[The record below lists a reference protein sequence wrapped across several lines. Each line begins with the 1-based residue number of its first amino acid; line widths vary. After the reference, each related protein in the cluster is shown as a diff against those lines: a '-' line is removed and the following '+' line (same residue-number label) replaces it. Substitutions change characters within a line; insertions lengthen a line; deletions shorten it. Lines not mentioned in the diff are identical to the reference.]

1 MQKLIIED
9 CLQLVEFFK
18 TLGDSTRLR
27 IVLELKTKKCVGE
40 LAEELEMSQS
50 AVSHQLN
57 ILKANGIVK
66 SQRQYIYYIVQ
77 DEYVQNAIERCKMLF
92 DKEYCL

>member
-1 MQKLIIED
+1 MLAIGGIFQNAGR
-9 CLQLVEFFK
+9 FY
-18 TLGDSTRLR
+18 
-27 IVLELKTKKCVGE
+27 KTKDSAWIKDKRCVGE

-66 SQRQYIYYIVQ
+66 SQRQGKYIYYIVQ

>member
-1 MQKLIIED
+1 MLAIGGIFQNA
-9 CLQLVEFFK
+9 
-18 TLGDSTRLR
+18 GDSTRLR
-27 IVLELKTKKCVGE
+27 IVLELKTKRCVGE

-66 SQRQYIYYIVQ
+66 SQRQGKYIYYIVQ
-77 DEYVQNAIERCKMLF
+77 DEYVQNAIERCKMMF